1 MVIEGKHTLPCK
13 EHSVVFYSV
22 AGFYCVVSLTM
33 ITYMVGNDRR
43 AQAAEFTLGENLS
56 NAKIEAKKEH
66 ADMMEK
72 VLSKINDNNEKVI
85 QRLSHIEAKLP

>member
-1 MVIEGKHTLPCK
+1 MVDGKQNFPCK
-13 EHSVVFYSV
+13 EYTAIFYSV
-22 AGFYCVVSLTM
+22 AGFYCVVCLTM
-33 ITYMVGNDRR
+33 IGYMVGNDRR
-43 AQAAEFTLGENLS
+43 AQAAEIALGENLS

-72 VLSKINDNNEKVI
+72 VISKINDNNEKVI

>member
-1 MVIEGKHTLPCK
+1 MVDGKQNFPCK
-13 EHSVVFYSV
+13 EHTAIFYSV
-22 AGFYCVVSLTM
+22 AGFYCVVCLTM
-33 ITYMVGNDRR
+33 IGYMVGNDRR
-43 AQAAEFTLGENLS
+43 AQAAEIALGENLS

-72 VLSKINDNNEKVI
+72 VISKINDNNEKVI